1 MANKEAKI
9 STFIKRLV
17 SGIILLSCILISL
30 YKGDLLLLNV
40 TAIISIIGLF
50 ELYRAMKLQNSYFA
64 YLNYMLSLLYYILLY
79 RASGYTVIM
88 LIIIATMSNLIC
100 YVVSYPKY
108 KINEV
113 LMAIFGFLYVTV
125 LFSFMYLVRQFP
137 VYGKYYIWLML
148 ISSWGS
154 DTSAYCIGM
163 LFGKNKL
170 FKKLSPN
177 KSIEGAIGG
186 IIGSGILGF
195 IYAILVNRRLVA
207 INVSIPL
214 CVFLCMACSMI
225 SQLGDL
231 VASGIKRDFDLKDYG
246 ELIPGHGGILDR
258 FDSIIFTAPAIYCII
273 LIFYYIN

>member
-1 MANKEAKI
+1 MVSKEKKI
-9 STFIKRLV
+9 STFLKRLL
-17 SGIILLSCILISL
+17 SGIVLLGCILISL

-64 YLNYMLSLLYYILLY
+64 YLNYLLSLLYYILLY

-125 LFSFMYLVRQFP
+125 LFSFVYLVRQFP
-137 VYGKYYIWLML
+137 IYGKYYIWLML

-154 DTSAYCIGM
+154 DTSAYCVGM
-163 LFGKNKL
+163 LVGKTKI
-170 FKKLSPN
+170 FKKLSPH
-177 KSIEGAIGG
+177 KSLEGVIGG
-186 IIGSGILGF
+186 IIGSGLLGF
-195 IYAILVNRRLVA
+195 IYAIFVN
-207 INVSIPL
+207 
-214 CVFLCMACSMI
+214 
-225 SQLGDL
+225 
-231 VASGIKRDFDLKDYG
+231 
-246 ELIPGHGGILDR
+246 
-258 FDSIIFTAPAIYCII
+258 
-273 LIFYYIN
+273 